1 MKKSVLF
8 ICMFFSILWV
18 HAQQVE
24 RDMVVLEIGTGTW
37 CQYCPGA
44 ALGADDL
51 ITNGKDVAVVE
62 NHNGDIFANTYSNA
76 RNSYYGISSFPTAK
90 FDGVL
95 TVVGGNHTQSMYS
108 SYLPKYNQRKAIP
121 SSFTLEI
128 FGSNTGADYTV
139 LVKAKQVAA
148 TTSTNMKI
156 HLALT
161 QSEIAYNWQ
170 GQTELN
176 FVNRLMMPNQSG
188 TTVALDPTDST
199 QLVTL
204 TFTLNTAWPAE
215 NCELVAFIQDN
226 TSKEILQGTKVAL
239 EELSSGTVIADFDT
253 DTTTVCEAGIV
264 HYTDLST
271 ASPLPPTTWN
281 WSFPG
286 GDPATSTEQ
295 NPVVTYL
302 TSGNYNVSLT
312 VTNGLA
318 SNTTLRADF
327 ITVNSVPTQA
337 GIPYGETIVCTN
349 TSVSE
354 YLTSGATKAN
364 SYIWQLSP
372 LEAGE
377 IVGNDTVGTVTW
389 NDNYTGT
396 AYVSVKGS
404 NTCGEGFS
412 SDNLEITK
420 LSAPTV
426 FEITG
431 GGSYCEGTLGVE
443 VGLSNSE
450 SGKTYQ
456 LFLNETSTGN
466 PVPGTGEALS
476 FGNQILEGSYTVKA
490 YSYGQYCEQP
500 MQGSTTIIKNLLPE
514 IPQTPTGNV
523 EICPAEEPFT
533 TYTTQEAN
541 NVLSY
546 SWELLPAEA
555 GTIDG
560 NGLTATVTWNTSYT
574 GLATVK
580 VKGINDCGESAFS
593 SELQVSVLIC
603 DGITEN
609 NNSKPSIIPNPNNGT
624 FSVMFKATTDKATV
638 KVVNAYN
645 AVVFEKT
652 GVMGSSNE
660 IFNLNLPSGIYLL
673 VIQHGNSISSEKL
686 IIR

>member
-1 MKKSVLF
+1 
-8 ICMFFSILWV
+8 
-18 HAQQVE
+18 
-24 RDMVVLEIGTGTW
+24 
-37 CQYCPGA
+37 
-44 ALGADDL
+44 
-51 ITNGKDVAVVE
+51 
-62 NHNGDIFANTYSNA
+62 
-76 RNSYYGISSFPTAK
+76 
-90 FDGVL
+90 
-95 TVVGGNHTQSMYS
+95 
-108 SYLPKYNQRKAIP
+108 
-121 SSFTLEI
+121 
-128 FGSNTGADYTV
+128 
-139 LVKAKQVAA
+139 
-148 TTSTNMKI
+148 
-156 HLALT
+156 
-161 QSEIAYNWQ
+161 
-170 GQTELN
+170 
-176 FVNRLMMPNQSG
+176 
-188 TTVALDPTDST
+188 
-199 QLVTL
+199 
-204 TFTLNTAWPAE
+204 
-215 NCELVAFIQDN
+215 
-226 TSKEILQGTKVAL
+226 
-239 EELSSGTVIADFDT
+239 
-253 DTTTVCEAGIV
+253 
-264 HYTDLST
+264 
-271 ASPLPPTTWN
+271 
-281 WSFPG
+281 
-286 GDPATSTEQ
+286 
-295 NPVVTYL
+295 
-302 TSGNYNVSLT
+302 
-312 VTNGLA
+312 
-318 SNTTLRADF
+318 
-327 ITVNSVPTQA
+327 
-337 GIPYGETIVCTN
+337 
-349 TSVSE
+349 
-354 YLTSGATKAN
+354 
-364 SYIWQLSP
+364 

-377 IVGNDTVGTVTW
+377 IAGNDTVGTVTW

-404 NTCGEGFS
+404 NACGEGFF

-420 LSAPTV
+420 LSAPAV

-431 GGSYCEGTLGVE
+431 GGSYCEGTSGVE

-673 VIQHGNSISSEKL
+673 VIQRGNSISSEKL